1 MKIGRWLVLVMVLC
15 AVSLAGGARPR
26 WRVTAESEAASRVWL
41 RVFHGRPVTS
51 LSDSRTLVGMH
62 LLSIPRRSGM
72 SARDMALADVVMEQ
86 FGSDAV
92 CSPVSEELLAARAA
106 ELKGAGLTPGERGAV
121 RRLAWRQAALFRLRH
136 PGARRFSFL
145 LSGDAAHLSGTFGG
159 AGTVGEALRRLA
171 RQHGLACDYRRVPGL
186 PAPTLRR
193 LLWASQPVVLEERAS
208 GRFLLAFGMWREGG
222 RDFVF
227 LNDPANTP
235 VVIVERGQSHVDA
248 VSICFFVIDGH
259 VSDCELFDREG
270 GLTGDIRADSEL
282 VLPRRGFLARE
293 YRPEAYVAHVMEGWR
308 RSAEAWDG
316 RLRDIVAG
324 GGWRSWLPLRSREPE
339 PVPPPGA
346 DAADGELWDW
356 HFRRGRPAAQPC
368 GAGLAPLELPRADG
382 ASPLRACLLALVS
395 LHDPDPWLYTLTP
408 GRMWAAVRD
417 TPGNGRLRPGEG
429 ELAALMA
436 LGEEREAEFARRF
449 TEFTGGRYHM
459 LSSEVY
465 EDDRVSPHDASRTSA
480 WVLSLLGEC
489 GSPEEG
495 LASYAAVSGKR
506 AALEGG
512 RPCPWEMHVRSVLSG
527 MPALVRG
534 AGGGWRL
541 AVGFVEHGGR
551 RLLVTADP
559 TAGWAEGER
568 TRRVA
573 RGEPLPRGVRL
584 EEFREGELVSVFVHP
599 FRPDVASVAD
609 RVREIFRGNADAR
622 PLRLPGEQGESTKD
636 TK

>member
-15 AVSLAGGARPR
+15 VVSLAGGARPR

-193 LLWASQPVVLEERAS
+193 LLWASQPVVLEERAT

-316 RLRDIVAG
+316 RLRDIVSG

-346 DAADGELWDW
+346 DAADEELWDW
-356 HFRRGRPAAQPC
+356 HFRRGRPAAQVRG
-368 GAGLAPLELPRADG
+368 GAGAAGAAARGRRVPAACLPAGAGVAARPRPVAVHADAGPDVGGGTRYAGERAPAPGRGGARRPDG
-382 ASPLRACLLALVS
+382 AR
-395 LHDPDPWLYTLTP
+395 
-408 GRMWAAVRD
+408 
-417 TPGNGRLRPGEG
+417 
-429 ELAALMA
+429 
-436 LGEEREAEFARRF
+436 
-449 TEFTGGRYHM
+449 
-459 LSSEVY
+459 
-465 EDDRVSPHDASRTSA
+465 
-480 WVLSLLGEC
+480 
-489 GSPEEG
+489 
-495 LASYAAVSGKR
+495 
-506 AALEGG
+506 
-512 RPCPWEMHVRSVLSG
+512 
-527 MPALVRG
+527 RG
-534 AGGGWRL
+534 AGGRVRPPLHG
-541 AVGFVEHGGR
+541 VHGGE
-551 RLLVTADP
+551 VPYAC
-559 TAGWAEGER
+559 ER
-568 TRRVA
+568 
-573 RGEPLPRGVRL
+573 GL
-584 EEFREGELVSVFVHP
+584 
-599 FRPDVASVAD
+599 
-609 RVREIFRGNADAR
+609 
-622 PLRLPGEQGESTKD
+622 
-636 TK
+636 